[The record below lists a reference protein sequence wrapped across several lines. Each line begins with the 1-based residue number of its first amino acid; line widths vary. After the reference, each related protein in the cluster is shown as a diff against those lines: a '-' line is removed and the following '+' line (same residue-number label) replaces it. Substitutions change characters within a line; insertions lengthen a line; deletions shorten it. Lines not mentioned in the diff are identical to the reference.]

1 MNEPRSEMGKRKTP
15 TLRVEINQAGR
26 PGAFVGDVRA
36 LADFLWRDV
45 ALPERAQEQRTQET
59 PPDAA

>member
-1 MNEPRSEMGKRKTP
+1 MGKRKTP
-15 TLRVEINQAGR
+15 PPLRVEINQAGR
-26 PGAFVGDVRA
+26 PGAFVGDLRA

>member
-1 MNEPRSEMGKRKTP
+1 MGKRKTP
-15 TLRVEINQAGR
+15 PPLRVEINRAGR
-26 PGAFVGDVRA
+26 PGAFVGDLRA

-45 ALPERAQEQRTQET
+45 ALPERAQEQPTQET

>member
-1 MNEPRSEMGKRKTP
+1 MGKRKTP
-15 TLRVEINQAGR
+15 TLRVEINRAVR
-26 PGAFVGDVRA
+26 PGAFVGDLRA

-45 ALPERAQEQRTQET
+45 ALPEGAQERPTQET